1 MTFFLIS
8 SSFISSSIII
18 QLDACSSL
26 CICIHI
32 LLITLLLHLWSNTS
46 TSLLL
51 ICPPQSFW
59 RSYVA
64 RSRFM
69 SLKKAAIATQCAWR
83 GRVAR
88 KELRKL
94 KMVRSS
100 VVNGLTIFY
109 FISYWRASAVF
120 ILFQCLCIRDV
131 WWIWIV
137 KKGVHIIMLSI
148 DNWVYM
154 HMKMRLC
161 LHGPNSIYRPT
172 PYGVMVS
179 KSLWSLWANSSA
191 IAPNG
196 HKSSHYT
203 SGTLEPGSTMGTE
216 LLRKLIIV

>member
-120 ILFQCLCIRDV
+120 LFIPMSMHKRCLMNMNYQKRCTHHYV
-131 WWIWIV
+131 
-137 KKGVHIIMLSI
+137 I
-148 DNWVYM
+148 DWQ
-154 HMKMRLC
+154 L
-161 LHGPNSIYRPT
+161 GIYAHENEA
-172 PYGVMVS
+172 MS
-179 KSLWSLWANSSA
+179 SWA
-191 IAPNG
+191 
-196 HKSSHYT
+196 
-203 SGTLEPGSTMGTE
+203 
-216 LLRKLIIV
+216 KLDL

>member
-46 TSLLL
+46 SLLL

-109 FISYWRASAVF
+109 FISYWCASAVF
-120 ILFQCLCIRDV
+120 LLIPMSMHKRCLMNYQKRCTYHYV
-131 WWIWIV
+131 
-137 KKGVHIIMLSI
+137 I
-148 DNWVYM
+148 DWQ
-154 HMKMRLC
+154 L
-161 LHGPNSIYRPT
+161 GIYT
-172 PYGVMVS
+172 HENEAMS
-179 KSLWSLWANSSA
+179 SWA
-191 IAPNG
+191 
-196 HKSSHYT
+196 
-203 SGTLEPGSTMGTE
+203 
-216 LLRKLIIV
+216 KLDL